1 MRSPSRALA
10 PLFLAAIAACS
21 DSASTRTIPLAPS
34 ASAAAQE
41 VDESTSRVVV
51 DAGQTQGRVMR
62 IEQASTH
69 STSSPLPSEATRAY
83 LQGLDQDV
91 VRTWI
96 QVRYVYNKGNVDYNY
111 KYAGSDV
118 GAEDALRFYA
128 TTGKS
133 VLIALSAYN
142 PTSTWTLPTGDAFT
156 EFLAQTLVYYKSKYP
171 NIRYIQ
177 VGNEPDANDE
187 TMATYYPIYQQ
198 YYRAV
203 NAANAQLGLDD
214 ANRIL
219 ISNGPFTSNVP
230 NMLKYADGF
239 FAAYAADTDPA
250 KKLDFF
256 CFHSYGETNRP
267 IELLTARQR
276 IDDEM
281 ASHGLP
287 PVPVFVDEYG
297 MYGGSTSPARMTM
310 AQLVTMQPA
319 GQLTKAFYLYE
330 GGIAS
335 VFNWA
340 IYHASLPSK
349 SQLADVE
356 TAIAYP
362 YGNMLKLAHEVSI
375 RETRIAAVSKFV
387 DDSGLGTHVL
397 ASMHPG
403 KGIAVLVWN
412 FNWRQTPPEV
422 PFDVLVKNIPHAIGA
437 GSRLH
442 RVVYFIDS
450 KHNNYFT
457 DKSQST
463 LVPTS
468 EEDIDWSPNVVTT
481 LPLERQGVALILL
494 TRDTGKPTRP

>member
-1 MRSPSRALA
+1 MRSSSRAIA
-10 PLFLAAIAACS
+10 PLFLAAAVACS
-21 DSASTRTIPLAPS
+21 DAVSTGNLPLAPNAS
-34 ASAAAQE
+34 SAAQD

-51 DAGQTQGRVMR
+51 DAAQAQGPVMR

-69 STSSPLPSEATRAY
+69 STSSPLPGEATRAY

-111 KYAGSDV
+111 RYAGSNV

-133 VLIALSAYN
+133 VLIALSAYT
-142 PTSTWTLPTGDAFT
+142 PTSTWTLPKGDAFT
-156 EFLAQTLVYYKSKYP
+156 EFLTQTLVYYKSRYP

-203 NAANAQLGLDD
+203 NAANAQLGLDG
-214 ANRIL
+214 ASRIL

-230 NMLKYADGF
+230 NMLRYADGF
-239 FAAYAADTDPA
+239 LAAYAADTDSA

-281 ASHGLP
+281 ASHGLA

-330 GGIAS
+330 GGVAS

-340 IYHASLPSK
+340 IFHASLPSK

-356 TAIAYP
+356 TAVAYP

-375 RETRIAAVSKFV
+375 RETRIAATSKFV

-442 RVVYFIDS
+442 RTVFLIDS
-450 KHNNYFT
+450 KHNNYYT
-457 DKSQST
+457 DKSQAS

-468 EEDIDWSPNVVTT
+468 EDDIDWSPNVVTT
-481 LPLERQGVALILL
+481 LPLERQGVALILI
-494 TRDTGKPTRP
+494 TRDTGKPSRP